1 MEKGIHMKQQ
11 QKKAFTID
19 DIQERSEILRYQIDH
34 FWDTFGVWAAPVVQD
49 LYDPS
54 LQVGTVE
61 IERALVA
68 DLLQFGDKL
77 EEGFKVGREGD
88 DG

>member
-1 MEKGIHMKQQ
+1 M
-11 QKKAFTID
+11 A
-19 DIQERSEILRYQIDH
+19 
-34 FWDTFGVWAAPVVQD
+34 QD